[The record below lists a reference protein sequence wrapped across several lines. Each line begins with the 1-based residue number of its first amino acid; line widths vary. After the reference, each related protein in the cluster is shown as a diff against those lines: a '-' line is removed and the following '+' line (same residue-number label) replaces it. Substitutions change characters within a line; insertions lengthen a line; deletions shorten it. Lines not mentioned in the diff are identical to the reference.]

1 MTAQQ
6 KVQVPDIGDFSDV
19 EIVEVMVAPGDKVA
33 IDDSLITLETDK
45 AAMDVPTPYDGTVKE
60 LLVSV
65 GDRVSEGSPIVVLET
80 ADVVTA
86 EPTDPEPAA
95 PAEPEAG
102 KPDKPAS
109 VPATAP
115 VAAAATA
122 QSLAMPP
129 TLPPIDETSFASA
142 HAAPSVRKFARE
154 LGVDLGQITGTGAK
168 QRVMKADIK
177 AFVKAILTGRG
188 PVPAGP
194 ALPTVPEV
202 DFAKFGAVEVKP
214 LDRIKKIAGPRLH
227 ASWVNLPHVTQN
239 DEADITELEGRR
251 KAMKADAAKDGIP
264 LTPLAFIVKACVRA
278 LQEFPLFNTSLTPDA
293 KSLVYKQ
300 YMHIGFA
307 ADTPKGLLVPVIRDA
322 DKKDHTR
329 RGQERSVYA
338 GQGPGRAQSK
348 GAGGQTQSRGN
359 AGRKFYDIQPR
370 WHRWD
375 LVYADH
381 QCPGS
386 RDTRRCPR
394 KTDTGLPR
402 RRARATHDIA
412 AVVVLRP
419 PRHRRCN
426 RGSVHHLPG
435 GSAR

>member
-1 MTAQQ
+1 MTARQ

-33 IDDSLITLETDK
+33 VDDSLITLETDK
-45 AAMDVPTPYDGTVKE
+45 AAMDVPTPYEGTVKE

-80 ADVVTA
+80 ADAVTD

-115 VAAAATA
+115 VAATA

-129 TLPPIDETSFASA
+129 TLPPIDETSFARA

-251 KAMKADAAKDGIP
+251 KAMKADAAKDGIS
-264 LTPLAFIVKACVRA
+264 LTPLAFIIKACVRA
-278 LQEFPLFNTSLTPDA
+278 LHEFPLFNTSLTPDA

-322 DKKDHTR
+322 DKKDLFTLAR
-329 RGQERSVYA
+329 
-338 GQGPGRAQSK
+338 
-348 GAGGQTQSRGN
+348 
-359 AGRKFYDIQPR
+359 
-370 WHRWD
+370 D
-375 LVYADH
+375 LAELS
-381 QCPGS
+381 Q
-386 RDTRRCPR
+386 
-394 KTDTGLPR
+394 
-402 RRARATHDIA
+402 RAREGKLKAEEM
-412 AVVVLRP
+412 
-419 PRHRRCN
+419 
-426 RGSVHHLPG
+426 
-435 GSAR
+435 

>member
-1 MTAQQ
+1 MTARQ

-33 IDDSLITLETDK
+33 VDDSLITLETDK
-45 AAMDVPTPYDGTVKE
+45 AAMDVPTPYEGTVKE

-80 ADVVTA
+80 ADAVID

-102 KPDKPAS
+102 KPEKPAS
-109 VPATAP
+109 VPSTAP
-115 VAAAATA
+115 VAATTTA

-129 TLPPIDETSFASA
+129 TLPPIDETSFARA

-251 KAMKADAAKDGIP
+251 KAMKADAAKDGIS
-264 LTPLAFIVKACVRA
+264 LTPLAFIIKACVRA
-278 LQEFPLFNTSLTPDA
+278 LHEFPLFNTSLTPDA

-322 DKKDHTR
+322 DKKDLFTLAR
-329 RGQERSVYA
+329 
-338 GQGPGRAQSK
+338 
-348 GAGGQTQSRGN
+348 
-359 AGRKFYDIQPR
+359 
-370 WHRWD
+370 D
-375 LVYADH
+375 LAELS
-381 QCPGS
+381 Q
-386 RDTRRCPR
+386 
-394 KTDTGLPR
+394 
-402 RRARATHDIA
+402 RAREGKLKAEEMQ
-412 AVVVLRP
+412 
-419 PRHRRCN
+419 
-426 RGSVHHLPG
+426 G
-435 GSAR
+435 GSFTISSLGGIGGTSFTPIINAPEVAILGVSRAKLTPVYHDDELVPRMILPLSLSYDHRVIDGATGVRFTTFLAEALGDVDTLLKD